1 MRSQIIVALVVLS
14 VISYSKAIAQQTARI
29 TSSGIGY
36 LEYLP
41 QDYNANTNDYPIVIF
56 LHGIGERGTTSTDPA
71 TLLSSVQRVANAALP
86 KYVKY
91 GTQYPFILIS
101 PQLKG
106 SYGTWPAD
114 YVMDVLNH
122 VRKYLRINEKRIYIT
137 GLSLGG
143 FGTWTTLGAY
153 PQVFASAVAI
163 CSGGNALAKACDIA
177 AENIPL
183 WAFHGT
189 DDNVVSYTVTTKM
202 INAVNGCTPHPD
214 PLAKTTL
221 FAGADHSIWDKAYQ
235 ETTAIDWML
244 SFTKGPTSGGSTPT
258 PEPTPEPSPA
268 PTPEPTPEP
277 TTNSLPVAD
286 AGADKAVTLP
296 TSEVYIQSTA
306 SDADGSIASYK
317 WTKVAGAAAGM
328 TNTGGSR
335 LRVYNLVEGS
345 YTFRLTVTDN
355 KGATA
360 FDNVNVTVT
369 AAPTINILPVAYAG
383 ADKTTSAAS
392 ITIYGSATDKD
403 GTIVSYKWE
412 KYAGGA
418 VTLTNAMTPN
428 VTVSGMTDGKYYLRL
443 LVTDNKGATDLDYM
457 NITVNGSTTTVSNI
471 APVANA
477 GSDKVIASSTTTLY
491 GSGTDKDGDI
501 VSYKWEK
508 YYGPAVTLTNA
519 NTRTVT
525 LSGMK
530 DGKYFLRLTVTDD
543 RGATDLDYMNVVV
556 SGSEIASV
564 NNTNVAPV
572 AYAGTDKSTSS
583 STIRLYGSGT
593 DKDGRI
599 VSYKWVKY
607 YGPAVTLTNAN
618 TRTVTLSGMKD
629 GKYFLR
635 LTVKDDKG
643 ATDYDNMHVVVSG
656 ASARTYTPSQND
668 EGLASF
674 RLIPEDG
681 KTESNNS
688 YNMAISD
695 HRSLKKDM
703 QSGGLDGAG
712 NEDFQ
717 MADES

>member
-1 MRSQIIVALVVLS
+1 MRSRIIVALAVLS
-14 VISYSKAIAQQTARI
+14 VISYSKAIAQQTAKI

-86 KYVKY
+86 KYAQH
-91 GTQYPFILIS
+91 GAQYPFILVS

-106 SYGTWPAD
+106 SYSTWPAD

-122 VRKYLRINEKRIYIT
+122 VRKYLRINERRIYIT

-163 CSGGNALAKACDIA
+163 CSGGSALSKACDIA
-177 AENIPL
+177 AEKIPL

-189 DDNVVSYTVTTKM
+189 DDKVVSYTITTKM
-202 INAVNGCTPHPD
+202 INAVNGCTPQPD

-221 FAGADHSIWDKAYQ
+221 FAGDDHAIWDKVYQ
-235 ETTAIDWML
+235 QTTAIDWMI
-244 SFTKGPTSGGSTPT
+244 SFTKGTTSGGSTPT
-258 PEPTPEPSPA
+258 PT
-268 PTPEPTPEP
+268 P
-277 TTNSLPVAD
+277 TTNSLPVVNV
-286 AGADKAVTLP
+286 GADKAVTLP
-296 TSEVYIQSTA
+296 ANEVYIPGTA

-317 WTKVAGAAAGM
+317 WTKIAGGPTGM

-335 LRVYNLVEGS
+335 LRVYNLLEGS
-345 YTFRLTVTDN
+345 YTFRLTVTDD

-360 FDNVNVTVT
+360 YDDVNVTVS
-369 AAPTINILPVAYAG
+369 AASTSNIVPVAYAG
-383 ADKTTSAAS
+383 ADKTTSATS
-392 ITIYGSATDKD
+392 ITIDGSATDKD

-412 KYAGGA
+412 KYAGGS
-418 VTLTNAMTPN
+418 VTLTNATSPN

-443 LVTDNKGATDLDYM
+443 LVTDDKGATDLDYM
-457 NITVNGSTTTVSNI
+457 NITVSGSTTTVSNI
-471 APVANA
+471 APVAHA
-477 GSDKVIASSTTTLY
+477 GSDKVITSSSVTLY
-491 GSGTDKDGDI
+491 GSGTDKDGNI

-519 NTRTVT
+519 NSPTVT

-543 RGATDLDYMNVVV
+543 HGATDLDYMNVIV

-564 NNTNVAPV
+564 NDANIAPV

-583 STIRLYGSGT
+583 STIRLYGSAT
-593 DKDGRI
+593 DKDGTI

-635 LTVKDDKG
+635 LTVKDNKG

-668 EGLASF
+668 EDLASF

-681 KTESNNS
+681 KAGSNNA
-688 YNMAISD
+688 YNIAIRD
-695 HRSLKKDM
+695 HKSLKKDM
-703 QSGGLDGAG
+703 RSRGVDESG

>member
-1 MRSQIIVALVVLS
+1 MRSRIIVALAVLS
-14 VISYSKAIAQQTARI
+14 FITYSKALAQQTAKI

-41 QDYNANTNDYPIVIF
+41 QGYTASTNDYPIVIF

-91 GTQYPFILIS
+91 GAQYPFILIS

-106 SYGTWPAD
+106 SYGKWPAD

-163 CSGGNALAKACDIA
+163 CSGGNALSNACAIA

-189 DDNVVSYTVTTKM
+189 DDKVVSYTVTTNM
-202 INAVNGCTPHPD
+202 VNAVNGCTPHPD

-221 FAGADHSIWDKAYQ
+221 FAGDDHGIWDKVYQ
-235 ETTAIDWML
+235 QTTAIDWML
-244 SFTKGPTSGGSTPT
+244 SFTKGTAPGGSTPT
-258 PEPTPEPSPA
+258 PTPTPEPA
-268 PTPEPTPEP
+268 PTPEPI
-277 TTNSLPVAD
+277 TNSPPVVN

-296 TSEVYIQSTA
+296 TNEVYIQGTA
-306 SDADGSIASYK
+306 SDADGSIASYR
-317 WTKVAGAAAGM
+317 WTRISGGATGM

-345 YTFRLTVTDN
+345 YTFRLAVMDD

-360 FDNVNVTVT
+360 YDDVNLTVSRAT
-369 AAPTINILPVAYAG
+369 TTNIVPVANAG
-383 ADKTTSAAS
+383 ADKTTSATS
-392 ITIYGSATDKD
+392 ITVYGSATDKD

-412 KYAGGA
+412 KYSGGA
-418 VTLTNAMTPN
+418 VTLTNAMSPN

-443 LVTDNKGATDLDYM
+443 LVTDDKGATDLDYM
-457 NITVNGSTTTVSNI
+457 NITVSGSTTTVSNI
-471 APVANA
+471 APIANA
-477 GSDKVIASSTTTLY
+477 GKDLVITSSTTTLY
-491 GSGTDKDGDI
+491 GSGTDKDGNI

-519 NTRTVT
+519 NSPTVT

-543 RGATDLDYMNVVV
+543 RGATGLDYMNVIV
-556 SGSEIASV
+556 SNSEVASV
-564 NNTNVAPV
+564 QNANIAPV

-583 STIRLYGSGT
+583 STIKLYGSGT
-593 DKDGRI
+593 DKDGTI
-599 VSYKWVKY
+599 VSYKWIKY

-618 TRTVTLSGMKD
+618 TRTVTLSGMRD

-635 LTVKDDKG
+635 LTVTDDKG

-656 ASARTYTPSQND
+656 ASARTYTPSGDIEEFAN
-668 EGLASF
+668 F

-681 KTESNNS
+681 RGGSSNA
-688 YNMAISD
+688 YNIAIRDHKSLQKEMGDSD
-695 HRSLKKDM
+695 D
-703 QSGGLDGAG
+703 QSGE
-712 NEDFQ
+712 NKFQ
-717 MADES
+717 MANES